1 MESEIKFTKPIHN
14 VVFRPREFIYAFR
27 RESYRPTTAVEPPAK
42 RQRGNEPGGEP
53 ASPTPGR
60 HRSTMVY
67 IHNPYYSTKVHQFS
81 LAYLFGV

>member
-1 MESEIKFTKPIHN
+1 MCVLI
-14 VVFRPREFIYAFR
+14 RQREFVYAFKK
-27 RESYRPTTAVEPPAK
+27 EAYRPSPAVEPPAK
-42 RQRGNEPGGEP
+42 RQRGNEPRGEP
-53 ASPTPGR
+53 TPPTPGR